1 MIKYPV
7 ALMSDPTNRYPIIAC
22 LLCLVIVFAQP
33 VFGNAAMPSI
43 SNVGT
48 GNSFTPFFPAD
59 AKLGQQIAMQSEVV
73 KVNLYPG
80 FGVVK
85 GEYQMFNATS
95 KPITIRVGYPNNGN
109 FINPQIDA
117 QAKSGDS
124 KIGAVFFN
132 ELAALKVLVNGQ
144 PVKTN
149 MLKQD
154 YLNWHVWSME
164 FAPQKNT
171 TITVYYTIDTHNAQI
186 KRGYNSSTNNG
197 FAYILES
204 GRLWKDKIQ
213 QGTVFIKLNDG
224 LNEGDLLGV
233 VPRKTLKY
241 SQKDNYLIHEF
252 TDLEPD
258 NNSNILIN
266 YRNKVP
272 FNFDFAQHKAK
283 AASYYQQIDNLVIP
297 PAEPNSLGVI
307 DKDDFSVSAVE
318 GMLMMLVLI
327 LILGAPMWIV
337 LAIVI
342 IAFWLYRRWGRNRSV
357 K

>member
-1 MIKYPV
+1 MFDR
-7 ALMSDPTNRYPIIAC
+7 LNRYSMIGC
-22 LLCLVIVFAQP
+22 LLCLTIIFAQP

-85 GEYQMFNATS
+85 GEYQMFNTTT
-95 KPITIRVGYPNNGN
+95 KPITIKVGYPNNGN

-117 QAKSGDS
+117 QLQSSDS
-124 KIGAVFFN
+124 KIGNVFFN

-164 FAPQKNT
+164 FAPQKDT
-171 TITVYYTIDTHNAQI
+171 SITVYYMIDTHKAQI
-186 KRGYNSSTNNG
+186 QRGYNSSTNNG

-204 GRLWKDKIQ
+204 GKLWKDKIQ
-213 QGTVFIKLNDG
+213 KGTVFIKLNDG
-224 LNEGDLLGV
+224 LTEGDLLGV

-241 SQKDNYLIHEF
+241 NKKDNYLIHQF

-258 NNSNILIN
+258 NSSNILIN
-266 YRNKVP
+266 YRNRAT
-272 FNFDFAQHKAK
+272 FNFDFDRQKAQ
-283 AASYYQQIDNLVIP
+283 AASYYQQIDSLIIP
-297 PAEPNSLGVI
+297 VAEPNSLGVI

-318 GMLMMLVLI
+318 GILMMLVLI
-327 LILGAPMWIV
+327 LILGAPLWIV

-342 IAFWLYRRWGRNRSV
+342 IAFWIYRRWSRNRSA